1 MQDDLLLADAVLW
14 RGDGA
19 MLDPLTLRW
28 QERPS
33 RPTGKARPVSATE
46 AARWVLTQGG
56 GRRLP
61 VAIIGPR
68 EPTPR
73 ALADAEAVGRA
84 LALLGFPLICGGRG
98 GAMEAASRGCAAAG
112 GLMIGILPSEDWRE
126 ANPHVAIPLATGI
139 GEARN
144 AIIATAAFALVS
156 VGGREE
162 PVSYGTISE
171 MAFGLRHGRLVIGM
185 EEAPDLPGV
194 VRCATAEEAAARV
207 AARYLGL
214 APPSRAPAAG

>member
-1 MQDDLLLADAVLW
+1 MLDDLLLTDAGLW

-19 MLDPLTLRW
+19 ALDPLTLRW
-28 QERPS
+28 QKANDRP
-33 RPTGKARPVSATE
+33 PAVARRVQAVE
-46 AARWVLTQGG
+46 AARWLLMEGK

-61 VAIIGPR
+61 AAIIGPR
-68 EPTPR
+68 DPTPR
-73 ALADAEAVGRA
+73 ALADAEAVARS
-84 LALLGFPLICGGRG
+84 LALIGFPLICGGRG

-112 GLMIGILPSEDWRE
+112 GLMIGILPSDDWRE
-126 ANPHVAIPLATGI
+126 ANAHVAIPVATGI

-144 AIIATAAFALVS
+144 AVIATAAFALVS

-185 EEAPDLPGV
+185 AEAPDLPGV
-194 VRCATAEEAAARV
+194 VRCSTAADAAARV
-207 AARYLGL
+207 AARYLALG
-214 APPSRAPAAG
+214 

>member
-1 MQDDLLLADAVLW
+1 MQDDLFLTDEGLRRA
-14 RGDGA
+14 DGA
-19 MLDPLTLRW
+19 ILDPATLSWAASEGPLR
-28 QERPS
+28 
-33 RPTGKARPVSATE
+33 TARRAPAAE
-46 AARWVLTQGG
+46 AARWVLREGG

-61 VAIIGPR
+61 AAIIGPR

-73 ALADAEAVGRA
+73 ALADAEAVAHA
-84 LALLGFPLICGGRG
+84 LALIGFTLICGGRG

-112 GLMIGILPSEDWRE
+112 GLMIGILPSDDWRE
-126 ANPHVAIPLATGI
+126 ANAHVAIPLATGI

-144 AIIATAAFALVS
+144 AVIATAAFALVS

-185 EEAPDLPGV
+185 AEAPDLPGV
-194 VRCATAEEAAARV
+194 VRCASAEEAAARV
-207 AARYLGL
+207 AARYLALG
-214 APPSRAPAAG
+214 

>member
-1 MQDDLLLADAVLW
+1 MPDDLLLADAGLW

-28 QERPS
+28 RQATDRP
-33 RPTGKARPVSATE
+33 PAEARRVAAAE
-46 AARWVLTQGG
+46 AAGWVLTKGR

-61 VAIIGPR
+61 AAIIGPR
-68 EPTPR
+68 DPTPR
-73 ALADAEAVGRA
+73 ALADAEAVARA
-84 LALLGFPLICGGRG
+84 LALIGFPLICGGRG
-98 GAMEAASRGCAAAG
+98 GAMEAASRGCSAAG
-112 GLMIGILPSEDWRE
+112 GLMIGILPSDDWRE
-126 ANPHVAIPLATGI
+126 ANAHVAIPLATGI

-144 AIIATAAFALVS
+144 AVIATAAFALVS

-185 EEAPDLPGV
+185 AEAPDLPGV
-194 VRCATAEEAAARV
+194 VRCASAEDAAARV
-207 AARYLGL
+207 AARYLAL
-214 APPSRAPAAG
+214 E